1 MKQSA
6 IRQPAAPARHAKAL
20 TAPLAGWVANLRH
33 RDLPDSTRRAVRSAL
48 LDTLGVGLY
57 GLDRPWTRAVRAWTL
72 KGAHPPSAAG
82 ALASVWGEPEPSLR
96 PCDAALVNGVSSHA
110 FELDDFHNA
119 KLHPGAAVVPA
130 AVALGE
136 ALDASGERLETALAA
151 GYEVMIRTGL
161 ALNPAAAR
169 LRGWHLTGVCG
180 PLGAAAAGAVLLG
193 LDAATTAWALGLAGT
208 QGSGL
213 FAFNA
218 DGAMSKRLHPG
229 RAAHAGIL
237 AAELA
242 ALGLTGPTQ
251 IYEAE
256 DGGLLRAFSDSPRP
270 EALLEGL
277 GAHYCLDA
285 TSFKPY
291 ACCGSL
297 HAHVDAALK
306 ARAALGGP
314 PDPGQRVRAGV
325 GRVVEVQCGYAYE
338 PGTELNAQMSAR
350 YCLAVALL
358 EGAVLAD
365 AFAPGKL
372 ADPAIVELAR
382 RIELVHDPKLDGIYP
397 EHFVG
402 WVEVEKGAGEGF
414 ERAYVLDP
422 SGSPANPNRE
432 AALEAKFRT
441 LMRGMRRDEAI
452 GPVEAAVASLER
464 TTVRDLTARLAALSG
479 PAG

>member
-6 IRQPAAPARHAKAL
+6 IRQPAAPARQAKAL
-20 TAPLAGWVANLRH
+20 AMALAEWVANLHH
-33 RDLPDSTRRAVRSAL
+33 RDLPDTTRRAIRSAL
-48 LDTLGVGLY
+48 LDTLGVGLH
-57 GLDRPWTRAVRAWTL
+57 GRDRPWTRAVRAWTL
-72 KGAHPPSAAG
+72 KGADPPSAAG
-82 ALASVWGEPEPSLR
+82 ALASVWGEPESSLR
-96 PCDAALVNGVSSHA
+96 PCDAALVNGVSTHA

-119 KLHPGAAVVPA
+119 KIHPGAVVVPA
-130 AVALGE
+130 AMALGE
-136 ALDASGERLETALAA
+136 ALDASGERLETALCA

-161 ALNPAAAR
+161 ALDPAAAR

-193 LDAATTAWALGLAGT
+193 LDAATTSWALGLAGT

-242 ALGLTGPTQ
+242 ALGFTGPTR

-256 DGGLLRAFSDSPRP
+256 DGGFLRAFSDSPRP
-270 EALLEGL
+270 ETLLEGL
-277 GAHYCLDA
+277 GARFHLES

-297 HAHVDAALK
+297 HTHVDAALQV
-306 ARAALGGP
+306 RAALGGP
-314 PDPGQRVRAGV
+314 PGAAQRVRVGV
-325 GRVVEVQCGYAYE
+325 SRVVNVQCGYAYG

-358 EGAVLAD
+358 DGAVLAD
-365 AFAPGKL
+365 AFTPEKL

-382 RIELVHDPKLDGIYP
+382 RIELVYDPKLDDIYP
-397 EHFVG
+397 EHLVG
-402 WVEVEKGAGEGF
+402 WVEVEKGSGEGF

-432 AALEAKFRT
+432 AALKAKFRT

-464 TTVRDLTARLAALSG
+464 TSVRDLTARLAALTTPG
-479 PAG
+479 E